1 MGKVH
6 ASEMEEDGNT
16 IWATSFTEMA
26 GLTTQRRR
34 CYWVRFWEWMTRVAM
49 LFARPRSEALAS
61 STSFICTC
69 MAPLCRL
76 LFSGRGRRAGTA
88 RPVAELQSPAKFE
101 FGMVAYFRK
110 HVTSHTNFAHV
121 ALQKRVSVERS
132 YGRWD

>member
-1 MGKVH
+1 MGDEFH
-6 ASEMEEDGNT
+6 GNGWT
-16 IWATSFTEMA
+16 YNTATEM
-26 GLTTQRRR
+26 L
-34 CYWVRFWEWMTRVAM
+34 RFWEWMTRVAM

-101 FGMVAYFRK
+101 FGMVA
-110 HVTSHTNFAHV
+110 
-121 ALQKRVSVERS
+121 
-132 YGRWD
+132 

>member
-1 MGKVH
+1 MGDEFH
-6 ASEMEEDGNT
+6 GNGWT
-16 IWATSFTEMA
+16 YNTATEMLLGTVLGVDDA
-26 GLTTQRRR
+26 CGDALRTTTIRGLGL
-34 CYWVRFWEWMTRVAM
+34 VDLVHLHMHG
-49 LFARPRSEALAS
+49 S
-61 STSFICTC
+61 
-69 MAPLCRL
+69 LCRL